1 MSSTAF
7 SWLLWECLYSSQKD
21 ESLHTF
27 SCPYLPGG
35 PPDIGK
41 DDELQADEI
50 PRQVT
55 SHGAAEYVS
64 YPNREVRIMLVIQTE
79 KPLFIRR
86 QKLDCHLTVQTWA
99 LLTQQCR
106 KSWTLFLIC
115 TAQVRYNWHID
126 VPGLVFICE
135 GTARRNSGLDVC
147 SVVETY
153 VVMTCLVWVTGQKL
167 CQENLQTDVAT

>member
-21 ESLHTF
+21 ESSHTF
-27 SCPYLPGG
+27 SCPYPPGG
-35 PPDIGK
+35 PADIGK

-55 SHGAAEYVS
+55 SHGAEEYVS
-64 YPNREVRIMLVIQTE
+64 YPNREAIIYKKAKAGLS
-79 KPLFIRR
+79 F
-86 QKLDCHLTVQTWA
+86 DCA
-99 LLTQQCR
+99 DMSAPDERSTQQCR
-106 KSWTLFLIC
+106 KSWTSFLIC

-153 VVMTCLVWVTGQKL
+153 VVMTCSVWVTGQKL